1 MKVNSVGVLGLGDF
15 GRTVALE
22 LSKYGCDVVAIDT
35 NEKKVQSISEEVAFA
50 AIGDFTDVDL
60 LRDVGIA
67 NCEIVVIATGTNLE
81 SSVLAIMQCK
91 KLGIK
96 QIIAKARSS
105 TFEEV
110 LYEVGVDAVISP
122 ERDSGIRLASK
133 ILRNKIDEV
142 LRLDD
147 NTSVVEFEIPQ
158 DWVGKNL
165 IELDLRHKY
174 DLNIVGMRE
183 ERGETM
189 TPVQPEDLLNDE
201 ILLVAI
207 AASHIFE
214 KYDYLEFFK

>member
-35 NEKKVQSISEEVAFA
+35 DEKKVQSISEEVAFA

-165 IELDLRHKY
+165 IELDLRRKY

-189 TPVQPEDLLNDE
+189 TPVQPGDLLNDE

>member
-165 IELDLRHKY
+165 IELDLRRKY

>member
-189 TPVQPEDLLNDE
+189 TPVQPGDLLNDE

>member
-35 NEKKVQSISEEVAFA
+35 DEKKVQSISEEVAFA

-147 NTSVVEFEIPQ
+147 NTSVVEFEIPK

-165 IELDLRHKY
+165 IELDLRRKY

>member
-35 NEKKVQSISEEVAFA
+35 DEKKVQSISEEVAFA

-189 TPVQPEDLLNDE
+189 TPVQPWDLLNDE

>member
-1 MKVNSVGVLGLGDF
+1 MKINTVGVLGLGDF
-15 GRTVALE
+15 GRTVAAE
-22 LSKYGCDVVAIDT
+22 LSKYGCDVLAIDSDQ
-35 NEKKVQSISEEVAFA
+35 KKVQSISEDVTYA

-67 NCEIVVIATGTNLE
+67 NCDLVVIATGNNLE
-81 SSVLAIMQCK
+81 SSVLAVMHCK

-96 QIIAKARSS
+96 QIIAKARST

-142 LRLDD
+142 LRLDE
-147 NTSVVEFEIPQ
+147 NTSVVEFDIPQ

-165 IELDLRHKY
+165 IELDLRHQY
-174 DLNIVGMRE
+174 ELNIVGMRE
-183 ERGETM
+183 ERGEPM
-189 TPVQPEDLLNDE
+189 TPVPPHEALKEDV
-201 ILLVAI
+201 LLVAI

-214 KYDYLEFFK
+214 KYDYLGRFE

>member
-35 NEKKVQSISEEVAFA
+35 DEKKVQSISEEVAFA

-165 IELDLRHKY
+165 IELDLRRKY

>member
-35 NEKKVQSISEEVAFA
+35 DEKKVQSISEEVAFA

-189 TPVQPEDLLNDE
+189 TPVQPGDLLNDE

>member
-35 NEKKVQSISEEVAFA
+35 DEKKVQSISEEVAFA

>member
-1 MKVNSVGVLGLGDF
+1 MKINTVGVLGLGDF
-15 GRTVALE
+15 GRTVAAE
-22 LSKYGCDVVAIDT
+22 LSKYGCDVLAIDSDQ
-35 NEKKVQSISEEVAFA
+35 KKVQSISEDVTYA

-67 NCEIVVIATGTNLE
+67 NCDLVVIATGNNLE
-81 SSVLAIMQCK
+81 SSVLAVMHCK

-96 QIIAKARSS
+96 QIIAKARST

-142 LRLDD
+142 LRLDE
-147 NTSVVEFEIPQ
+147 NTSVVEFDIPQ
-158 DWVGKNL
+158 DWVGKNF
-165 IELDLRHKY
+165 IELDLRRQY
-174 DLNIVGMRE
+174 ELNIVGMRE
-183 ERGETM
+183 ERGEPM
-189 TPVQPEDLLNDE
+189 TPVPPHEALKEDV
-201 ILLVAI
+201 LLVAI

-214 KYDYLEFFK
+214 KYDYLGRFE

>member
-22 LSKYGCDVVAIDT
+22 LCKYGCDVVAIDT

-165 IELDLRHKY
+165 IELDLRRKY

-189 TPVQPEDLLNDE
+189 TPVQPGDLLNDE

>member
-35 NEKKVQSISEEVAFA
+35 DEKKVQSISEEVAFA

-165 IELDLRHKY
+165 IELDLRRKY

-189 TPVQPEDLLNDE
+189 TPVQPWDLLNDE

>member
-165 IELDLRHKY
+165 IELDLRRKY

-189 TPVQPEDLLNDE
+189 TPVQPGDLLNDE